1 MPRLKTVVQHVFRI
15 EGFEVAFRHPDG
27 RSMRSDRSGV
37 PQYEYQRAAKNS
49 MTVADWKNQRFYP
62 NYAGFEIQV
71 LNGGG
76 KSVSRNTLLSTVRD
90 SY

>member
-1 MPRLKTVVQHVFRI
+1 MPRLKTVEKRVFRI

-27 RSMRSDRSGV
+27 RNMRGDRSGV
-37 PQYEYQRAAKNS
+37 PQYEYRRAAKDN
-49 MTVADWKNQRFYP
+49 MTVAAWKNQRFYP
-62 NYAGFEIQV
+62 NYAGFEIEV

-76 KSVSRNTLLSTVRD
+76 ESMPGNTLLSTVRD